1 MGVLSI
7 NQYGC
12 TSGQN
17 VDMRYTCDTEG
28 GSSGSPVVLYESNTI
43 IGLHHCGGGCNGNM
57 GVMIKNIV
65 DEIADD
71 LITGPTAAPV
81 PTIPPTA
88 APSATCNGKK
98 FRLTV
103 KTDNYGGEISFDLKS
118 GNTLIWEMPDA
129 LSSNTEYVYPPLCLD
144 PNPYEF
150 TITDT
155 YGDGICCNY
164 GEGFYRYTVDGT
176 DIVKEGGEFTNSDVS
191 TFVIES
197 DGPIPTSP
205 PVTNPTSPPVTSPT
219 SPPVTNPTSPPVTNP
234 TSPPDTCNTGLFKIM
249 LWIDS
254 NSGETAYKLKTEDNT
269 LLFGDADL
277 AGNQI
282 VTKEACLDE
291 GEKYIF
297 KITDQDGIC
306 CDSGIGSYTLTLDG
320 RLLAQ
325 GGQFSEY
332 ERVTFRI

>member
-1 MGVLSI
+1 MGDYTDDSCMVEFTTD
-7 NQYGC
+7 QR
-12 TSGQN
+12 TR
-17 VDMRYTCDTEG
+17 MRA
-28 GSSGSPVVLYESNTI
+28 
-43 IGLHHCGGGCNGNM
+43 LHAAHR
-57 GVMIKNIV
+57 
-65 DEIADD
+65 DFPPP
-71 LITGPTAAPV
+71 GPTPPPV
-81 PTIPPTA
+81 PTEPPTP
-88 APSATCNGKK
+88 APITPCGGNY

-103 KTDNYGGEISFDLKS
+103 KTDNYGAETSFELKS
-118 GNTLIWEMPDA
+118 GNTLIWQMPDA
-129 LSSNTEYVYPPLCLD
+129 LSSNTEYVYPPLCLL

-155 YGDGICCNY
+155 YGDGMCCSY

-205 PVTNPTSPPVTSPT
+205 P
-219 SPPVTNPTSPPVTNP
+219 
-234 TSPPDTCNTGLFKIM
+234 DTCNTGLFKIM

-254 NSGETAYKLKTEDNT
+254 NSGETAYELKTEDNT

-282 VTKEACLDE
+282 VTREACLDE
-291 GEKYIF
+291 GEKYIL
-297 KITDQDGIC
+297 KVTDQDGIC

-325 GGQFSEY
+325 GGQFSEC
-332 ERVTFRI
+332 

>member
-1 MGVLSI
+1 MGDYTDDSCMVEFTTD
-7 NQYGC
+7 QR
-12 TSGQN
+12 TR
-17 VDMRYTCDTEG
+17 MRA
-28 GSSGSPVVLYESNTI
+28 
-43 IGLHHCGGGCNGNM
+43 LHAAHR
-57 GVMIKNIV
+57 
-65 DEIADD
+65 DFPPP
-71 LITGPTAAPV
+71 GPTPPPV
-81 PTIPPTA
+81 PTEPPTP
-88 APSATCNGKK
+88 APITPCGGNY

-103 KTDNYGGEISFDLKS
+103 KTDNYGAETSFELKS
-118 GNTLIWEMPDA
+118 GNTLIWQMPDA
-129 LSSNTEYVYPPLCLD
+129 LSSNTEYVYPPLCLL

-155 YGDGICCNY
+155 YGDGMCCSY

-205 PVTNPTSPPVTSPT
+205 PVTNPTSPPVTNPT
-219 SPPVTNPTSPPVTNP
+219 SPPVTNPTSPPVTNPTSPPVTNPTSPPVTNPSSPPVTNP

-254 NSGETAYKLKTEDNT
+254 NSGETAYELKTEDNT